1 MLQGSLFIG
10 VSVLEVR
17 RVLTRLVFLLQAD
30 QQDQGNGAGSPLNPD
45 TANLHLPQ
53 EKFKEMEPLEA
64 ELQDAANDAG
74 LPLSPTM
81 ADCSEDAQQN
91 VCEEPEEA
99 APTDDETLPT
109 SQPTS
114 DQDPHSMGEEQR

>member
-1 MLQGSLFIG
+1 
-10 VSVLEVR
+10 
-17 RVLTRLVFLLQAD
+17 LQAD

-74 LPLSPTM
+74 LPLS
-81 ADCSEDAQQN
+81 QN

-114 DQDPHSMGEEQR
+114 DEDPHSMGEDQR